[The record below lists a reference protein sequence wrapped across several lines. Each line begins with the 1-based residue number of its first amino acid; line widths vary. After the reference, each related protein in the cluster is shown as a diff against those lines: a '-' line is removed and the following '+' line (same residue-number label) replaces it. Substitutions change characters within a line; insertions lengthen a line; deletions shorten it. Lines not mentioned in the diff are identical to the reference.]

1 MDTLYTLCR
10 SADNRHAP
18 PLSKEACAE
27 IILCKR
33 SFFADEAARNPL
45 VAEIQAEGRIRAH
58 EMERFDRAGFGAG
71 PATFFRTH
79 ELLRWTR
86 SADVPLLIGEREYP
100 HAEVARMFSRC
111 IPNAKLQHI
120 PWFSLARYS
129 TSLALAW
136 GGTALVAHLF
146 ARENGAGMLFDR
158 LVLSRLGVAA
168 TAVAVI
174 TSALKANRDPR
185 HAAPW
190 NSAMYLDI
198 NAALLRRNSD
208 ALALARKEFIAQQ
221 RPFKK
226 PAFYYALARDV
237 ERSGYEAE
245 LRAQAAKFIRAGGEA

>member
-10 SADNRHAP
+10 SADNRHAL
-18 PLSKEACAE
+18 PLSDEACAE
-27 IILCKR
+27 VMLRKR
-33 SFFADEAARNPL
+33 AFFTDEATQNPL
-45 VAEIQAEGRIRAH
+45 VDEILKGGRIRAH
-58 EMERFDRAGFGAG
+58 EMERFDRHGFGDG
-71 PATFFRTH
+71 PATFFRAH

-86 SADVPLLIGEREYP
+86 SANVPLLIGEREFS
-100 HAEVARMFSRC
+100 HTAVAEMFSRC
-111 IPNAKLQHI
+111 VPNAKLQHI
-120 PWFSLARYS
+120 PWFSMARYS

-146 ARENGAGMLFDR
+146 ARENGGETVFDR
-158 LVLSRLGVAA
+158 MVLSRLGLLA
-168 TAVAVI
+168 TAVAVV

-198 NAALLRRNSD
+198 NAQLLRRNST
-208 ALALARKEFIAQQ
+208 ALGLARKEFVPNQ

-237 ERSGYEAE
+237 EATGYEAQ
-245 LRAQAAKFIRAGGEA
+245 LRARAISPATAST